1 VGRTFLEGLDFIL
14 TVDPTDRV
22 LRHATLVIEGQ
33 RLLAVGPAP
42 QLARSLPPGPG
53 DLVIDAAGLGAT
65 PGFVDTHVHLSETLT
80 RASFPDR
87 LGTRAWVF
95 HWIMPFYGRL
105 TEQDERVAV
114 TLGAAEMLRSGTT
127 CFLDMGALTDPRGT
141 VPELARTGIRG
152 VTGRH
157 AADVRPASPPPGW
170 PQALL
175 ERHFFA
181 NAKAA
186 LEELEGCVRELD
198 GSAGGRIGCWVNIQ
212 GKEPCSAELHVGA
225 RELAERL
232 GVGTT
237 YHVASTLEEA
247 RSVERRH
254 GRTPIAR
261 IAALGGLGP
270 NLVLAHAVATS
281 DQEVAMLAAHDT
293 KVAFCPG
300 TSLKLAKGATRIG
313 KYPEMLRAGVTVGLG
328 TDGVSASGNLD
339 LKRQMYLAAG
349 LFKDAR
355 MDPEEVGAARAL
367 RMATIDGA
375 RALGLEGEIGSLE
388 PGKKADFVLFGLDHS
403 EWVPYRD
410 PLQALVWSASSASIR
425 QTWVDGRQVF
435 VDGTLTTLPDEADLR
450 REARERADRLI
461 RSAGLDAPDV
471 PLTTSLYR

>member
-1 VGRTFLEGLDFIL
+1 VGRTFLEGLDFVL

-42 QLARSLPPGPG
+42 EVARSLPPGPG
-53 DLVIDAAGLGAT
+53 DVVIDAAGLGAT

-170 PQALL
+170 PPAML

-237 YHVASTLEEA
+237 YHIASTLEEA
-247 RSVERRH
+247 RSVQRRH

-355 MDPEEVGAARAL
+355 MDPDEVGAARAL

-450 REARERADRLI
+450 REARDRADRLI